1 MSNQI
6 YRIEDLRFGKLKTH
20 SIINRSS
27 SWGLTLN
34 SSYGPT
40 MDYGDT
46 WRGEKNFASFIESNG
61 TAEERAIHF
70 NGVLASIELNN
81 GKYLNLCANV
91 WFETTEGRTGYSNG
105 YLRILYTSNPEVYET
120 SNASVISYT
129 EATYIDETST
139 AHFIMPM
146 ALFQLDSTTED
157 TILGLCEAE
166 YYTNYKE
173 QNSEGQ
179 AFTHVSFGSIFCD
192 WAVLAK
198 DYDIPLGSDG
208 TPFTGSIIFYDDRAY
223 GETSEDAGYGQ
234 DGDEGYGSF
243 DDSSDEVE
251 LPDVTNIPVN
261 ISTSGLFGIYTPT
274 QGELES
280 IGRVLWSTGF
290 FDNILKNA
298 QSPMDNIISLHVV
311 PVTPEVTGTTPNV
324 YIGNYN
330 TQVTSNVVATDYVT
344 FDCGTLDLPEYWA
357 NYLDY
362 EGTSIKLW
370 LPFYGFVNVDPSQ
383 INGGSINVTYN
394 FNVFSGDF
402 VVYVKC
408 DAKHSELN
416 SITQIYAG
424 NAKIQ
429 LPMTGADYSRCY
441 SGVIEAASGVIQ
453 AGASIASGNAAG
465 AVNGLGQAV
474 NGGMK
479 SMSPDFQRSGNF
491 TGGGALMT
499 ILTPYLM
506 IDRVGYS
513 ISDTYRAESGLPLNV
528 TYTLSELSGF
538 TQLKDFHLDGIACTM
553 EEKALIE
560 SALRKGVI
568 L

>member
-6 YRIEDLRFGKLKTH
+6 YKINDLRFGKLKTH
-20 SIINRSS
+20 SILTRGS
-27 SWGLTLN
+27 SWGLSLN
-34 SSYGPT
+34 QSYGPT
-40 MDYGDT
+40 LDYGDT

-61 TAEERAIHF
+61 TAEEHAIHF
-70 NGVLASIELNN
+70 NGVLASIMLNN
-81 GKYLNLCANV
+81 DKYLNLCANV
-91 WFETTEGRTGYSNG
+91 WFETSEGRTGYSNG
-105 YLRILYTSNPEVYET
+105 YLRILYTSNPEVYEP
-120 SNASVISYT
+120 SNASVISYV
-129 EATYIDETST
+129 EGSYIDETSS

-173 QNSEGQ
+173 QNSESR
-179 AFTHVSFGSIFCD
+179 AFTHVSGGSVFCD
-192 WAVLAK
+192 WAMLAK
-198 DYDIPLGSDG
+198 DYDIPLGPDG
-208 TPFTGSIIFYDDRAY
+208 TPFTGAIIFYDDRAY
-223 GETSEDAGYGQ
+223 GDTSEDEGYGQ
-234 DGDEGYGSF
+234 DIFELFGTY

-251 LPDVTNIPVN
+251 LPDVADIPVN
-261 ISTSGLFGIYTPT
+261 ISTSGLFGIYNPTP
-274 QGELES
+274 GELEG
-280 IGRVLWSTGF
+280 IGQALWSKDF
-290 FDNILKNA
+290 FENILKNA
-298 QSPMDNIISLHVV
+298 QSPIDNIISLHVV
-311 PVTPEVTGTTPNV
+311 PVQPEVATATEV
-324 YIGNYN
+324 HIGNYN
-330 TQVTSNVVATDYVT
+330 THVTSKVVATDYVT
-344 FDCGTLDLPEYWA
+344 FDCGTLTLPVYFA
-357 NYLDY
+357 NFLDY
-362 EGTSIKLW
+362 EGTNIKLW

-408 DAKHSELN
+408 DARHSELN
-416 SITQIYAG
+416 SITQIYSG

-429 LPMTGADYSRCY
+429 LPMTGADYSKCY
-441 SGVIEAASGVIQ
+441 SGIIEAASGVIQ

-465 AVNGLGQAV
+465 AVNGIGQAV

-479 SMSPDFQRSGNF
+479 TMSPDFQRSGNF
-491 TGGGALMT
+491 SGAGALMT

-513 ISDTYRAESGLPLNV
+513 VSKTHRFESGLPLNV

-538 TQLKDFHLDGIACTM
+538 AQLEDFHLDGISCTM
-553 EEKALIE
+553 EEKAMIE
-560 SALRKGVI
+560 SALKKGVI